1 MRSFLL
7 VFTGSTALASSLAL
21 AQAPPSG
28 APIAGASSSSAA
40 ATTVT
45 LADCDR
51 LEMFLEQRRPAN
63 AGVTVEQVRTY
74 RTSNNAQACHDAL
87 IRLDPESAQANNKA
101 GKEGGPTNIVVEQSA
116 PGLRVEQGAPQVTVR
131 EQQPQV
137 TVRQPQPDITVR
149 QPAPTVTIDIP
160 QPEIVVRMPK
170 PEVNVAM
177 AQPQVQVNQ
186 PPPQVQVT
194 QPPQQP
200 QVQVQPAQPQVN
212 VQQSGAAPKVEVQE
226 NKTEPSVR
234 YEGAQPKVVINEPK
248 GQPQVRFEEADSN
261 QQGRPQQNA
270 ASDSTRPGS
279 PTTSAARTASGQP
292 IPASKIKNMAV
303 YDAKG
308 TKVGDIERIVQAQD
322 GKRELIVGV
331 GGFLGLGE
339 KHVAI
344 PAENIAVRG
353 DRLLLEGLTAD
364 QLKRMPPV
372 DRNTRDLRDVDA
384 NATIELSSR

>member
-1 MRSFLL
+1 MRNFLL
-7 VFTGSTALASSLAL
+7 ILTGSTALASSLAL

-28 APIAGASSSSAA
+28 TPATGAPSPSAA

-51 LEMFLEQRRPAN
+51 LQRFLEERRPAN
-63 AGVTVEQVRTY
+63 AGVTVEQVHTY

-87 IRLDPESAQANNKA
+87 VRLDPNSAQADNQG
-101 GKEGGPTNIVVEQSA
+101 GKGPTNIVVEQSA
-116 PGLRVEQGAPQVTVR
+116 PALRVEQDAPQVTVQQ
-131 EQQPQV
+131 QQPQV

-194 QPPQQP
+194 QPPQP

-212 VQQSGAAPKVEVQE
+212 VQQSGAAPNVQVQE
-226 NKTEPSVR
+226 SNAQPTVH
-234 YEGAQPKVVINEPK
+234 YERAQPKVVINEPK
-248 GQPQVRFEEADSN
+248 GQPQVRFEGAASN
-261 QQGRPQQNA
+261 QQGRPDSNRGA
-270 ASDSTRPGS
+270 ATTGVAPGS
-279 PTTSAARTASGQP
+279 TATTASGQP

-308 TKVGDIERIVQAQD
+308 TKVGDVERIVQTQD
-322 GKRELIVGV
+322 GKRELVVGV

-339 KHVAI
+339 RHVAI
-344 PAENIAVRG
+344 PAENIALRG
-353 DRLLLEGLTAD
+353 DRLLLAGLTED
-364 QLKRMPPV
+364 QMKRMPAV
-372 DRNTRDLRDVDA
+372 DRNSRDLRDVDG
-384 NATIELSSR
+384 NTTIELSSR